1 MRKTQVQSRGPKS
14 DAFRAYATEPF
25 VRLGGLRAPHNW
37 KSPGARSWRSC
48 FKSNR
53 RAPSHLRWSARP
65 YPLKPEFSCHTPVVL
80 PEPQSGKVC
89 RVGQSRVHANFF
101 IFARSFAYISV
112 YTNIIKL
119 NLGLRPLL
127 RLCQKGAHA
136 PRLSVCGPGL
146 SGAPLH
152 PTERIQPS
160 WPPAGT
166 SSCRSFRYSVR
177 SETPSLLASSRRSP
191 L

>member
-14 DAFRAYATEPF
+14 DAFRAYATQPF

-48 FKSNR
+48 VKSNR

-80 PEPQSGKVC
+80 PEPQSGKLLPVGQC
-89 RVGQSRVHANFF
+89 RVRANFF
-101 IFARSFAYISV
+101 NGVRFFVYISV
-112 YTNIIKL
+112 YSNIIKL
-119 NLGLRPLL
+119 NPALRPLL
-127 RLCQKGAHA
+127 RLCQTGANA
-136 PRLSVCGPGL
+136 PRLSVSGPTL
-146 SGAPLH
+146 SGVSPP
-152 PTERIQPS
+152 PTERVQPAS
-160 WPPAGT
+160 PPAGA